1 MYYVISC
8 MKGMT
13 LLVLGG
19 NNMQQKFVPDKMK
32 RNIAPD
38 IDATIPSSGKE
49 AKNLVLDKMQ
59 RYLAPEKMQQNLIL
73 DKGCLCSKIWIF
85 LEKVRRE
92 GGAHF

>member
-59 RYLAPEKMQQNLIL
+59 RYLAPEKMQQNPTL
-73 DKGCLCSKIWIF
+73 DKGCLCSTIWMFF
-85 LEKVRRE
+85 L
-92 GGAHF
+92 